1 MESLS
6 GFDTNK
12 VTLMYLAKG
21 AYAEEMSRTDT
32 ERSKQ
37 LKKDAKF
44 YRKRVFAQMKDMLRG
59 EFKNDRLRGLHNEY
73 VHTII
78 QCLKEEDRA
87 EILQKDYPPQTGEQV
102 PAFDGVANLPD
113 NATVEEANACL
124 MRQTIEP
131 MPTLDDYVHVK
142 RVEVEPAS
150 FPRLREVNI
159 RTEAHRSKGVKPG
172 KSKRKKKDSTES
184 KKGD

>member
-21 AYAEEMSRTDT
+21 AYAEEMARTDT

-37 LKKDAKF
+37 FKKDVRF
-44 YRKRVFAQMKDMLRG
+44 YRKRVFAEMKEMLRG
-59 EFKNDRLRGLHNEY
+59 EFKNDRLRQLHDEY
-73 VHTII
+73 VHAII
-78 QCLKEEDRA
+78 QCLKEDDRT
-87 EILQKDYPPQTGEQV
+87 EVLQKDYPPPQIEST
-102 PAFDGVANLPD
+102 PAFDGVSNLPD
-113 NATVEEANACL
+113 NATVDEANACL
-124 MRQTIEP
+124 MRRSVEP
-131 MPTLDDYVHVK
+131 IPTLDDYVQVK

-159 RTEAHRSKGVKPG
+159 RTEAHRSKGVKS
-172 KSKRKKKDSTES
+172 SKEKKK
-184 KKGD
+184 KKEKREPKKAD